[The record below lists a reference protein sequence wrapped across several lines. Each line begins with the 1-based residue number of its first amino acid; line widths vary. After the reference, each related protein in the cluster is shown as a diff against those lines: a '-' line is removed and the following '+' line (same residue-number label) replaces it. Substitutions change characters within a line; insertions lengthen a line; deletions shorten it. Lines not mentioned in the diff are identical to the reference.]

1 MPVNTSTMTESD
13 NKPPIISLAAKRK
26 ESERDFTQ
34 ERADLTKEL
43 EEIGVAA
50 DQLAAITQHTMF
62 IEWAVYKAALMLEYH
77 GLERDPRAV
86 VELVKLMVRK

>member
-1 MPVNTSTMTESD
+1 MSD
-13 NKPPIISLAAKRK
+13 NDKTTPVISLAAKRK
-26 ESERDFTQ
+26 ESERDFAQ

-77 GLERDPRAV
+77 ALDYRDARAV
-86 VELVKLMVRK
+86 VELVKLMIHRK